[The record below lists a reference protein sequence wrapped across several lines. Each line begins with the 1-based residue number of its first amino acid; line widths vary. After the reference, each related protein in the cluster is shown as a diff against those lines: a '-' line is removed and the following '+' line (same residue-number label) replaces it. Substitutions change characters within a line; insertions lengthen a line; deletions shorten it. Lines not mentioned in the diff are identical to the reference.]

1 MKLNMEDQDFVVY
14 YFLGFIILG
23 FLVMGLV

>member
-1 MKLNMEDQDFVVY
+1 MKLNMEDQNFVVY